1 MVVSYP
7 PFLEPYAAEVT
18 LLLIFVDGLMFG
30 LAIKKAFT
38 SVILIF
44 VSLIIAYFLG
54 LSFVPN
60 VSLSTIV
67 QNILKYSG
75 ALHFGNLIITFSIV
89 VFFIGLGIGLWR
101 G

>member
-7 PFLEPYAAEVT
+7 PFLEPYAAEIT

-38 SVILIF
+38 SVILILI
-44 VSLIIAYFLG
+44 SLMIAYFLG
-54 LSFVPN
+54 LTFVPN
-60 VSLSTIV
+60 ISLSTIV
-67 QNILKYSG
+67 HNVIQYSG
-75 ALHFGNLIITFSIV
+75 TLHFGNLIITFSIV
-89 VFFIGLGIGLWR
+89 VFIIGFGIGLWR

>member
-1 MVVSYP
+1 M
-7 PFLEPYAAEVT
+7 T

-38 SVILIF
+38 SVVLIF

-60 VSLSTIV
+60 ISLSTIV
-67 QNILKYSG
+67 QNVMKYTG
-75 ALHFGNLIITFSIV
+75 TLHFGNLIITFSIV
-89 VFFIGLGIGLWR
+89 VFIIGFGIGLWR